1 MLPPQELNGL
11 LASLHGDIRQ
21 DAAQELLSRFISGNT
36 VLQVAAKCRDLPV
49 IGVELWKSIVTCLAC
64 NRKRRRHEELRHK
77 GAKEHSLQSP
87 YHPLPCG
94 SAETNSH
101 DREHLMRTRMSE
113 LLLSPTAAEE
123 LASEDIELLRILLID
138 ELTRK
143 QVAIALIRSESWISK
158 RLTRLKIRLSGSK
171 SVREF
176 LEMDM

>member
-1 MLPPQELNGL
+1 
-11 LASLHGDIRQ
+11 
-21 DAAQELLSRFISGNT
+21 
-36 VLQVAAKCRDLPV
+36 
-49 IGVELWKSIVTCLAC
+49 
-64 NRKRRRHEELRHK
+64 
-77 GAKEHSLQSP
+77 
-87 YHPLPCG
+87 
-94 SAETNSH
+94 
-101 DREHLMRTRMSE
+101 MRTRRSE

-143 QVAIALIRSESWISK
+143 QVAIALIRFESWISK

>member
-1 MLPPQELNGL
+1 
-11 LASLHGDIRQ
+11 
-21 DAAQELLSRFISGNT
+21 
-36 VLQVAAKCRDLPV
+36 
-49 IGVELWKSIVTCLAC
+49 
-64 NRKRRRHEELRHK
+64 
-77 GAKEHSLQSP
+77 
-87 YHPLPCG
+87 
-94 SAETNSH
+94 
-101 DREHLMRTRMSE
+101 MSE

-158 RLTRLKIRLSGSK
+158 RLTMLKIRLSGSK

>member
-1 MLPPQELNGL
+1 
-11 LASLHGDIRQ
+11 
-21 DAAQELLSRFISGNT
+21 
-36 VLQVAAKCRDLPV
+36 
-49 IGVELWKSIVTCLAC
+49 
-64 NRKRRRHEELRHK
+64 
-77 GAKEHSLQSP
+77 
-87 YHPLPCG
+87 
-94 SAETNSH
+94 
-101 DREHLMRTRMSE
+101 MSE

-138 ELTRK
+138 ELIRK